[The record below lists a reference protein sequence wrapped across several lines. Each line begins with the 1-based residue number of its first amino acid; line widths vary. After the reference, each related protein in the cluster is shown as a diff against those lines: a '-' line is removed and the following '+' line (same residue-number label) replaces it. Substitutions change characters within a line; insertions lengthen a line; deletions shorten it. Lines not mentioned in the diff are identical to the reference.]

1 MKRTICLLIT
11 LLGGIFLAYSQP
23 ILTRSGSYTY
33 IAPPNQSPEI
43 ARKAALER
51 AKLQIIENEY
61 GTVVGVSNIS
71 RTTNVDGESTSS
83 FLSLGETEVKGEW
96 ISTVGTP
103 SFEMSFQG
111 ESMVI
116 KVTVTGKI
124 REITSSSVSLDIKIL
139 RNGINDKNESDVLKN
154 EDDFFVLFKSPV
166 KGYVAVYQY
175 DSDGV
180 FRLLP
185 YKDSEL
191 ASIPVKAGKEYVFF
205 EDKSPG
211 GVALRSDLSGR
222 INPSSYYMATCSVGM
237 DLCRYYVI
245 FSPNNFSVPN
255 DESGKDQ
262 MVATIDFDSFQRWLG
277 KIRKQDT
284 ELVVVPRDITLR
296 NK

>member
-1 MKRTICLLIT
+1 MTILLWSIT
-11 LLGGIFLAYSQP
+11 LVHSQP

-33 IAPPNQSPEI
+33 IAPPNQSLET
-43 ARKAALER
+43 AKKAALER
-51 AKLQIIENEY
+51 AKLQIIEDEF
-61 GTVVGVSNIS
+61 GTVVGVSSIS
-71 RTTNVDGESTSS
+71 RTANVDGESTSA
-83 FLSLGETEVKGEW
+83 FLSIGETEVKGEW
-96 ISTVGTP
+96 ISTVGSP

-124 REITSSSVSLDIKIL
+124 REITASSIELDIRIL
-139 RNGINDKNESDVLKN
+139 RNGISEKNESDVLKN
-154 EDDFFVLFKSPV
+154 EDDFFILFKSPV

-185 YKDSEL
+185 YKDSEM
-191 ASIPVKAGKEYVFF
+191 ASIPVKAGKEYIFF

-222 INPSSYYMATCSVGM
+222 TNASSYYLATCGVEM

-245 FSPNNFSVPN
+245 FSPNSFSIPN
-255 DESGKDQ
+255 DESSADS
-262 MVATIDFDSFQRWLG
+262 MVASISFDSFQKWLG
-277 KIRKQDT
+277 KVKQHDK
-284 ELVVVPRDITLR
+284 ELVVIPRDITLR